1 MPKHFNEF
9 ICNTMV
15 HAEAQSQW
23 GYTHTDKV
31 ICEYNVNCVRNTYSD
46 WGRAS

>member
-23 GYTHTDKV
+23 GYTDTDKLF
-31 ICEYNVNCVRNTYSD
+31 VNIT
-46 WGRAS
+46 

>member
-9 ICNTMV
+9 ICNIIV

-23 GYTHTDKV
+23 GYTHTDKLF
-31 ICEYNVNCVRNTYSD
+31 VNIM
-46 WGRAS
+46 